1 MCRKNPGVVSFF
13 QNVSDISNF
22 VFNSYNCI
30 SDLFKN
36 SNQIVVEN
44 LQYSPISLT
53 PHFDF

>member
-22 VFNSYNCI
+22 VFNRYYI

-44 LQYSPISLT
+44 LQHSPISLT